1 VRLQLLHAVLLGVP
15 LMLLLACSP
24 LVGGVVLA
32 WGAAL
37 LEVRAVLNQR
47 REEGRWF
54 EMEEEARGARQAT
67 GGVYR

>member
-1 VRLQLLHAVLLGVP
+1 
-15 LMLLLACSP
+15 MLLLACSP

-37 LEVRAVLNQR
+37 LEVRAVLKQR